1 MKIRQSH
8 LHKFLASTTLTLAA
22 AILWPYSSALAA
34 AQLTITP
41 ITWNIIGLDSNNVS
55 VGPNV
60 FMTGARVCNTGST
73 AATNVKATFVREGNT
88 NSFINLQGAST
99 LSISSLAAGS
109 TTAANTRPPTFYG
122 AVPSN
127 CTDFYYNIVII
138 RSSAAYNTKQL
149 YRIEATADNLGIVST
164 PTNRELYVEKLISQ
178 NRNSVATI
186 TGPST
191 VVVGQTYQY
200 IVTGSTAT
208 GGYEQLVFSPNFPN
222 TIFQVVG
229 VTATYTAPSSVTNNS
244 IYADACG
251 WTNDITSSTYHNNL
265 ECTDTSIPDGYSGGK
280 AGNNVSTTYTV
291 KILSSGTATFVNL
304 IYDFSGSSYH
314 YNTDYNDATK
324 GTTITAIDPP
334 DLTITKSHTGDFTQG
349 GNGTYNLT
357 AKNSGSSPT
366 LQPVTV
372 VDDLPTG
379 LTPTTASGTG
389 WTCTVS
395 GQKVTCTRSDTLAS
409 GASYPAISLN
419 VAVASNASS
428 SLTNVAN
435 VSGGGETNITNNNAS
450 DPTIINGVPD
460 LTITKT
466 HTGNFTQGVSGT
478 YTITAKNSGGA
489 ATNGLVTVSDT
500 LPTGLTP
507 TTATGTGWTCTISS
521 QTVTCTRSDTLA
533 AGSSYPDIS
542 LSVTPASNAA
552 SSLTNIANVSGGG
565 QTNTTND
572 SASDPTIING
582 VPDLTITKIHIGN
595 FTQGVSG
602 TYTITAKNSGGAA
615 TNGLVTVSDTLPT
628 GLTPTT
634 ATGTGWT
641 CTVSG
646 QTVTC
651 TRSDVLGTGASYP
664 AISLSVTP
672 ASNAA
677 SSLTNVA
684 SVSGGDQ
691 TNITNDSASDPTT
704 INGIPDLTITKI
716 HIGNFTQG
724 VSGTYTI
731 TAKNSGGA
739 ATNGL
744 VTVTD
749 TLPTGLTPTTATG
762 TGWTCTV
769 SGQTVTC
776 TRSDVLGTGASYPAI
791 SLSITAASNAAFS
804 LTNVANVS
812 GGGQTNTTNDSAS
825 DPTIING
832 FAKLILVKRI
842 TAINGNTSN
851 GSVSLTQVVD
861 DPNTTDDNNSK
872 WPANYLKGAIDG
884 GKVKPGDELE
894 YTIYF
899 LSSGS
904 IPAKNVTVC
913 DLMPISTTFVPT
925 AFTSNSGITLAIGS
939 TTPVFLTNASDTDGG
954 QFIVVGTETPGSCNK
969 AAFSNPTPPPLPAAQ
984 NLEGA
989 VVVDVVTG
997 STTFPANTTGSPAY
1011 GFIRLRAK
1019 VK

>member
-22 AILWPYSSALAA
+22 AILWPYSSALAT

-73 AATNVKATFVREGNT
+73 AATNVKATFVREGAT

-99 LSISSLAAGS
+99 LSIPSLAAGS

-127 CTDFYYNIVII
+127 CTDFYYNIVIT
-138 RSSAAYNTKQL
+138 RNSAAYNTKQL

-200 IVTGSTAT
+200 TVTGSTAT

-251 WTNDITSSTYHNNL
+251 WTNDITSSFYHNNL
-265 ECTDTSIPDGYSGGK
+265 TCSDTSISDGYSGGK

-291 KILSSGTATFVNL
+291 KILSAGTATFVNL

-334 DLTITKSHTGDFTQG
+334 DLTITKSHTGNFTQG
-349 GNGTYNLT
+349 GSGTYNLT

-395 GQKVTCTRSDTLAS
+395 GQKVTCTRSDILAA

-435 VSGGGETNITNNNAS
+435 VSGGGETNTTNNNAS
-450 DPTIINGVPD
+450 DPTIINGVSD

-489 ATNGLVTVSDT
+489 ATNGLVTVTDT

-507 TTATGTGWTCTISS
+507 TTATGTGWTCTVSG
-521 QTVTCTRSDTLA
+521 QTVTCTRSDALA

-542 LSVTPASNAA
+542 LSVTAASNAA
-552 SSLTNIANVSGGG
+552 SSLTNVANVSGGG
-565 QTNTTND
+565 QTNTSND
-572 SASDPTIING
+572 SASDPTTING
-582 VPDLTITKIHIGN
+582 VADLTITKTHIGN
-595 FTQGVSG
+595 FTQGSTG
-602 TYTITAKNSGGAA
+602 IYSITAKNSGGAA

-664 AISLSVTP
+664 AISLSVTA

-684 SVSGGDQ
+684 NVSGGGQ
-691 TNITNDSASDPTT
+691 TNTSNDSASDPTT
-704 INGIPDLTITKI
+704 INGVADLTITKT

-724 VSGTYTI
+724 STGIYSI

-744 VTVTD
+744 VTVSD

-769 SGQTVTC
+769 SGQTVSC
-776 TRSDVLGTGASYPAI
+776 TRSDVLTAGSSYPAI
-791 SLSITAASNAAFS
+791 SLSVAVASNAPFS
-804 LTNVANVS
+804 LTNVANIS
-812 GGGQTNTTNDSAS
+812 GGSQTNTTNDSAS
-825 DPTIING
+825 DPTTING
-832 FAKLILVKRI
+832 FVKLILIKRI

-851 GSVSLTQVVD
+851 GSVNLTQVVD
-861 DPNTTDDNNSK
+861 DPNSTDDNNSN

-894 YTIYF
+894 YTVYF

-904 IPAKNVTVC
+904 IPVRNLSVC
-913 DLMPISTTFVPT
+913 DLLPVSTTFIPT

-939 TTPVFLTNASDTDGG
+939 TTPVSLTNASDTDGG
-954 QFIVVGTETPGSCNK
+954 QFILAGTETPGSCNK
-969 AAFSNPTPPPLPAAQ
+969 AAFTNPTPSAQ
-984 NLEGA
+984 NLSGA